1 MLEKAINLINKQRE
15 MYIIQLSNLS
25 DNIRTKTIQKA
36 TSQLRKEIQ
45 VFDYIL
51 EILNKQKK
59 WGVLFGKIK

>member
-36 TSQLRKEIQ
+36 TNQLRKEIQ

-59 WGVLFGKIK
+59 

>member
-59 WGVLFGKIK
+59 

>member
-1 MLEKAINLINKQRE
+1 MLEKAINLINKQRK
-15 MYIIQLSNLS
+15 MYIIQLNNLS

-36 TSQLRKEIQ
+36 TNQLRKEIQ

-59 WGVLFGKIK
+59 